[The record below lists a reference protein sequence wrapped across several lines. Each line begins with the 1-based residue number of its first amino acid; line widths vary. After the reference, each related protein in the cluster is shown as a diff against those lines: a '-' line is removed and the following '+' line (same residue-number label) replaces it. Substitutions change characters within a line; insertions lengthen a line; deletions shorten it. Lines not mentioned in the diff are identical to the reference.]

1 MRFGLNRRKTLR
13 MADQTDIAAWWAG
26 VAAVAGGIVTAIG
39 AAIRGRTVTETA
51 TPERHDDVI
60 LTRLDELERRVNGH
74 DDEFDDIRHKLEKVH
89 DTTGILQQDVREA
102 LTSLRERRK

>member
-1 MRFGLNRRKTLR
+1 

-39 AAIRGRTVTETA
+39 AAIRGRTVTDMA

-60 LTRLDELERRVNGH
+60 LTRLDEHERRLSGQDKRI
-74 DDEFDDIRHKLEKVH
+74 DDMFRIFEKIE
-89 DTTGILQQDVREA
+89 DTIGVLQQDVREA